1 MARTVVNLDD
11 RMVLEAMRLTGLRRK
26 VDVVNE
32 GLRVLVAQQRL
43 RRGFARLRGRVTWDG
58 DLDQMRHGR

>member
-32 GLRVLVAQQRL
+32 GLRVLVAQRRL
-43 RRGFARLRGRVTWDG
+43 QRGFVRLRGRVDWDG

>member
-1 MARTVVNLDD
+1 
-11 RMVLEAMRLTGLRRK
+11 MVLEAMRLTGLRRK

-32 GLRVLVAQQRL
+32 GLRVLVAQRRL
-43 RRGFARLRGRVTWDG
+43 QRGFARLRGRVEWDG

>member
-43 RRGFARLRGRVTWDG
+43 RRGFSRLRGRVTWDG
-58 DLDQMRHGR
+58 DLDHMRHGR

>member
-32 GLRVLVAQQRL
+32 GLRVLVAQRRL
-43 RRGFARLRGRVTWDG
+43 QRGFDRLRGRVAWDG